1 MRKRWT
7 LFVVMATLLLA
18 GCANQNPAAEIE
30 PVPESDYVKTFEDLS
45 LGRLFDFQF
54 ELKQADKRRVK
65 LWVEH
70 YQNGKKEGEPV
81 DLIYGE
87 DPNNGTAEGHLGFGM
102 MTPTN
107 QEPLYFLYAP
117 GVSLEPQN
125 QSGVPMLESS
135 MATWDYAFKDK
146 KVDISL
152 DEEKVLA
159 VYRSTTS
166 NEMGQFDLNHPDD
179 VEKMIQ
185 EDSDVLLLKILITE
199 KKKEMQ

>member
-1 MRKRWT
+1 MRKRWI
-7 LFVVMATLLLA
+7 LSVAMATLLLA
-18 GCANQNPAAEIE
+18 GCANQNQAAEIE
-30 PVPESDYVKTFEDLS
+30 ASPESDYVKTFEELS

-54 ELKQADKRRVK
+54 ELKQADKRGVK

-70 YQNGKKEGEPV
+70 YQNGKKEDVPAV

-87 DPNNGTAEGHLGFGM
+87 DPNNETAEGHLGFGII
-102 MTPTN
+102 TPTN
-107 QEPLYFLYAP
+107 KEPLYFLYAP

-146 KVDISL
+146 KVDLSL
-152 DEEKVLA
+152 NEEKVLA

-166 NEMGQFDLNHPDD
+166 DEMGQFDLNNPDD

-185 EDSDVLLLKILITE
+185 EDSEVLLLKILITE
-199 KKKEMQ
+199 KKEE